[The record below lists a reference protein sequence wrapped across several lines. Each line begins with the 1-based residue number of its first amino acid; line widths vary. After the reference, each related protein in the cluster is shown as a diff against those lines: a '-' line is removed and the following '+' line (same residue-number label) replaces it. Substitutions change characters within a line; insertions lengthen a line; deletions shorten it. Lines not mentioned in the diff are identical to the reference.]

1 MRKTL
6 RTFFLFGSFLISVS
20 NLFGQDNQINV
31 GAPFL
36 NITPDARAAGY
47 GDQGAATS
55 PDNNSQ
61 YWNPAKYAFANGRY
75 GGSYSFTPWLKNIT
89 DDINLHYLSG
99 FYKVDNKQTVSA
111 SLRYF
116 SLGNI
121 SFRDVNGNNTTDFKP
136 NEFSIDVAYS
146 RKLAESLSAS
156 IAFRYLRSDLTG
168 NNAIP
173 DLNIDTKAASAF
185 AADIAI
191 YYQKVVG
198 QNEYALGVNISNI
211 GPKIS
216 YSNVGEKSFIPTN
229 LRIGVRYTRSI
240 GEKNK
245 ISGLLETSKL
255 LVPTPNY
262 KKDDMGNTYDANAN
276 KGIIDGIFSS
286 FGDAPG
292 GFNEELKEFVYSIGA
307 EYSYANIIALR
318 TGYFH
323 ESEMKGNR
331 KFYTFGFGIN
341 YKMFTI
347 DASYLVPSSGGR
359 NNPLDNT
366 FRFSLGFQIPKQ
378 SVKEEKTM

>member
-1 MRKTL
+1 MHKKL
-6 RTFFLFGSFLISVS
+6 RPFFLFGSFLISAS
-20 NLFGQDNQINV
+20 NLFGQDNQISV

-36 NITPDARAAGY
+36 TITPDARAAGY

-61 YWNPAKYAFANGRY
+61 YWNPAKYAFANGKY

-89 DDINLHYLSG
+89 DDISLHYLSG
-99 FYKVDNKQTVSA
+99 YYKVDDKQTVSA

-121 SFRDVNGNNTTDFKP
+121 TFTGNDGNITTDFKP

-185 AADIAI
+185 AADIAL

-211 GPKIS
+211 GPKVS

-229 LRIGVRYTRSI
+229 LRVGVRYTRCV
-240 GEKNK
+240 GEKSK
-245 ISGLLETSKL
+245 VSGLLETSKL
-255 LVPTPNY
+255 LVPTPDIENGVD
-262 KKDDMGNTYDANAN
+262 KNAN
-276 KGIIDGIFSS
+276 KGVLDGIFSS

-292 GFNEELKEFVYSIGA
+292 GFKEELKEFVYSIGA
-307 EYSYANIIALR
+307 EYSYANTIALR
-318 TGYFH
+318 AGYFH
-323 ESEMKGNR
+323 EAETKGNR

-341 YKMFTI
+341 YKMFII
-347 DASYLVPSSGGR
+347 DASYLAPSNGGR

-366 FRFSLGFQIPKQ
+366 FRFSLGFQIPK
-378 SVKEEKTM
+378 